1 MKRLL
6 FFSLFLMMAMLS
18 FAHDFE
24 AGGIYYNI
32 TSSSAPYM
40 VEVTYQGTDS
50 SQYGNEYSGA
60 VSIPSSVVYNGI
72 TYKVAGIG
80 YEAFRNCTGLTSVT
94 IPNSVTSIGAN
105 AFYGTAWYDNQPNGL
120 LYIGKVAYKY
130 KGTMPSNTKIVL
142 KEGTLVISD
151 IAFSGCSGLTSITIP
166 NSVTSIGSSAF
177 KNCSGLTSITIP
189 NSVTSIGANAFYGTA
204 WYDNQP
210 NGLVYA
216 GKVAYKYKG
225 TMPKNT
231 VIDLEE
237 GTTGIAGNAFNNCS
251 GLTSITI
258 PNSVTSI
265 GDDAFMNCSSLT
277 SITIPNGVTSFGS
290 YAFYGCS
297 GLTSITIPNSVTSIS
312 YCAFYGCSGLTSITI
327 PNGVTSI
334 GSYAF
339 YNCSG
344 LTSITIPNSVTSI
357 GWSAFYGCSGLTSIT
372 IPNSVTEISREAFSG
387 CSGLTSIIIP
397 NSVTTIGDKAFSGC
411 YGLTSVTIPNSV
423 TSIGDKAFS
432 GCGNLVS
439 VEINSNAILSKS
451 YTSSSSL
458 FGNQVQNYV
467 IGNDVRSIGD
477 YAFHNTKL
485 KSVTIGAGVL
495 SISYTAFSYS
505 DSSTGEEPV
514 KVIWLTNTPPSG
526 WESVGGKVNYVAN
539 DLYKGLS
546 NMTVYPFLSSMFEVG
561 GVKYVPVS
569 PSERTCDAI
578 DCTYDAAAENIN
590 IGKTVSYK
598 GIAMTVNNIKPYTC
612 YQNTF
617 IKSADV
623 SCNGSIGDYAFYGC
637 GSLNNVTLSNNRGI
651 GDYAFS
657 GNTSLEKAILG
668 GKVTSLGD
676 YVFDGCSSLQSID
689 IPNGI
694 TQMGSYAFSQCSNMT
709 SAKIGTGVTAINEYT
724 FSGCS
729 ALKDVQIGSNVR
741 TIGNYVFSG
750 CTSLPVINIPK
761 AVTSIGNNTF
771 SGCTALREVVM
782 EDRADDTVLSLG
794 SNGSSPMFASCPLD
808 KVYIGR
814 NISYNKTSNYGY
826 SPFYRNTS
834 LRSVTITDRETEV
847 SENEFYGCTN
857 LKEVKIGDGVT
868 TIGSWAFSG
877 CAAIDYFAFGS
888 SVKTIGQEA
897 FSDCTAMTRLISRA
911 ATPPSCGSQ
920 ALDDINKWTC
930 TLSVPAGSTSAY
942 QAAAQWKEFFFI
954 DNDMT
959 GIETVAAESVSNA
972 DITAIYD
979 LNGRRRNALQPGINI
994 VKMSDGTTKKVLA
1007 K

>member
-6 FFSLFLMMAMLS
+6 SLSLFLMTAMLS

-24 AGGIYYNI
+24 ADGIYYKI
-32 TSSSAPYM
+32 TSSSAPYT
-40 VEVTYQGTDS
+40 VAVTYRGTYYYS
-50 SQYGNEYSGA
+50 YSNEYTEA
-60 VSIPSSVVYNGI
+60 VTIPATVTYNGK
-72 TYKVAGIG
+72 TYSVTSIG
-80 YEAFRNCTGLTSVT
+80 SYAFWNCSGLTSIT
-94 IPNSVTSIGAN
+94 IPNSVTSIGGY
-105 AFYGTAWYDNQPNGL
+105 AFRNCSGLTSITIPNSVTT
-120 LYIGKVAYKY
+120 IGN
-130 KGTMPSNTKIVL
+130 S
-142 KEGTLVISD
+142 
-151 IAFSGCSGLTSITIP
+151 AFSGCSGLTSITIP
-166 NSVTSIGSSAF
+166 NSVTRIGSSAF
-177 KNCSGLTSITIP
+177 
-189 NSVTSIGANAFYGTA
+189 Y
-204 WYDNQP
+204 
-210 NGLVYA
+210 
-216 GKVAYKYKG
+216 
-225 TMPKNT
+225 
-231 VIDLEE
+231 
-237 GTTGIAGNAFNNCS
+237 
-251 GLTSITI
+251 
-258 PNSVTSI
+258 
-265 GDDAFMNCSSLT
+265 
-277 SITIPNGVTSFGS
+277 
-290 YAFYGCS
+290 
-297 GLTSITIPNSVTSIS
+297 
-312 YCAFYGCSGLTSITI
+312 
-327 PNGVTSI
+327 
-334 GSYAF
+334 
-339 YNCSG
+339 
-344 LTSITIPNSVTSI
+344 
-357 GWSAFYGCSGLTSIT
+357 
-372 IPNSVTEISREAFSG
+372 
-387 CSGLTSIIIP
+387 
-397 NSVTTIGDKAFSGC
+397 
-411 YGLTSVTIPNSV
+411 
-423 TSIGDKAFS
+423 
-432 GCGNLVS
+432 
-439 VEINSNAILSKS
+439 
-451 YTSSSSL
+451 
-458 FGNQVQNYV
+458 
-467 IGNDVRSIGD
+467 
-477 YAFHNTKL
+477 NTKL

-495 SISYTAFSYS
+495 SISSDAFPYF
-505 DSSTGEEPV
+505 DSNTGAKPV
-514 KVIWLTNTPPSG
+514 KMIWLTNTPPSG
-526 WESVGGKVNYVAN
+526 YEYVGGKVNYVAN

-546 NMTVYPFLSSMFEVG
+546 NMTVYPFLSSMFEAG

-578 DCTYDAAAENIN
+578 DCAYNESAANIN

-612 YQNTF
+612 YQNPF

-623 SCNGSIGDYAFYGC
+623 SYNGSIGDY
-637 GSLNNVTLSNNRGI
+637 V
-651 GDYAFS
+651 FS
-657 GNTSLEKAILG
+657 GNISLEKAILG
-668 GKVTSLGD
+668 DKVTSLGG
-676 YVFDGCSSLQSID
+676 YTFDGCSSLQSID

-694 TQMGSYAFSQCSNMT
+694 TQMGSYAFRNCSNMT
-709 SAKIGTGVTAINEYT
+709 SAKIGTGVTAINEST

-741 TIGNYVFSG
+741 TIGNDVFNG

-761 AVTSIGNNTF
+761 AVTSIGNYTF
-771 SGCTALREVVM
+771 QDCTALREVVM

-942 QAAAQWKEFFFI
+942 QKAAQWKEFFFI
-954 DNDMT
+954 DNDVT
-959 GIETVAAESVSNA
+959 AIEAVAAEGVSNA

-979 LNGRRRNALQPGINI
+979 LNGRRRDALQPGINI
-994 VKMSDGTTKKVLA
+994 VKMSDGTTKKVVA

>member
-6 FFSLFLMMAMLS
+6 SLSLFLMMAMLS

-24 AGGIYYNI
+24 SGGIYYNI
-32 TSSSAPYM
+32 TSSTAPYT
-40 VEVTYQGTDS
+40 VAITYQGTS
-50 SQYGNEYSGA
+50 YSEYSNEYNGS
-60 VSIPSSVVYNGI
+60 VTIPKSVTYNGK
-72 TYKVAGIG
+72 TYSVTSIG
-80 YEAFRNCTGLTSVT
+80 DHAFDECSGLTSVE
-94 IPNSVTSIGAN
+94 IPNSVTSIGN
-105 AFYGTAWYDNQPNGL
+105 SAFAYCRGLTSVIIPNSVTTIGWSAFVGCTGL
-120 LYIGKVAYKY
+120 TYIEIPNSVTSIGDY
-130 KGTMPSNTKIVL
+130 
-142 KEGTLVISD
+142 
-151 IAFSGCSGLTSITIP
+151 AFSGCSGLTSIEIP
-166 NSVTSIGSSAF
+166 NSVTTIGYGAF
-177 KNCSGLTSITIP
+177 YGCNGLTSITIP
-189 NSVTSIGANAFYGTA
+189 NSV
-204 WYDNQP
+204 
-210 NGLVYA
+210 
-216 GKVAYKYKG
+216 K
-225 TMPKNT
+225 
-231 VIDLEE
+231 
-237 GTTGIAGNAFNNCS
+237 
-251 GLTSITI
+251 
-258 PNSVTSI
+258 SI
-265 GDDAFMNCSSLT
+265 GDDAF
-277 SITIPNGVTSFGS
+277 
-290 YAFYGCS
+290 Y
-297 GLTSITIPNSVTSIS
+297 
-312 YCAFYGCSGLTSITI
+312 
-327 PNGVTSI
+327 
-334 GSYAF
+334 
-339 YNCSG
+339 
-344 LTSITIPNSVTSI
+344 
-357 GWSAFYGCSGLTSIT
+357 
-372 IPNSVTEISREAFSG
+372 
-387 CSGLTSIIIP
+387 
-397 NSVTTIGDKAFSGC
+397 
-411 YGLTSVTIPNSV
+411 
-423 TSIGDKAFS
+423 
-432 GCGNLVS
+432 
-439 VEINSNAILSKS
+439 
-451 YTSSSSL
+451 
-458 FGNQVQNYV
+458 
-467 IGNDVRSIGD
+467 
-477 YAFHNTKL
+477 NTKL

-505 DSSTGEEPV
+505 DSSTGAKPI

-526 WESVGGKVNYVAN
+526 YGKVGGKVNYVAN
-539 DLYKGLS
+539 NLYTGLS
-546 NMTVYPFLSSMFEVG
+546 NMTVYPFLSSMFEAG

-569 PSERTCDAI
+569 PSERTCVAI
-578 DCTYDAAAENIN
+578 DCTYDAAVENIN

-623 SCNGSIGDYAFYGC
+623 SCNGSIG
-637 GSLNNVTLSNNRGI
+637 T
-651 GDYAFS
+651 YAFS

-668 GKVTSLGD
+668 GNVTSLGG

-694 TQMGSYAFSQCSNMT
+694 TQMGSYAFRNCSNMT

-761 AVTSIGNNTF
+761 AVTSIGNYTF
-771 SGCTALREVVM
+771 QNCTALREAVM

-930 TLSVPAGSTSAY
+930 TLSVPAGSTAAY

-954 DNDMT
+954 DNDVT
-959 GIETVAAESVSNA
+959 AIETVAAESVGNA

-979 LNGRRRNALQPGINI
+979 LNGRRRDALQPGINI
-994 VKMSDGTTKKVLA
+994 VKMSDGTTKKVVA

>member
-6 FFSLFLMMAMLS
+6 SLSLFLMIAAVS

-24 AGGIYYNI
+24 AGGIYFNI
-32 TSSSAPYM
+32 TSSSAPYT
-40 VEVTYQGTDS
+40 VAVTYKGTYYS
-50 SQYGNEYSGA
+50 EYKNEYTGSVTIPESVTNGGKTYR
-60 VSIPSSVVYNGI
+60 VTSIGSY
-72 TYKVAGIG
+72 
-80 YEAFRNCTGLTSVT
+80 AFYGCSGLTSITIPNSLTNIGDFAFCDCSGLTSIT
-94 IPNSVTSIGAN
+94 IPNSVTSIS
-105 AFYGTAWYDNQPNGL
+105 YY
-120 LYIGKVAYKY
+120 
-130 KGTMPSNTKIVL
+130 
-142 KEGTLVISD
+142 
-151 IAFSGCSGLTSITIP
+151 AFSGCSGLTSITIP
-166 NSVTSIGSSAF
+166 NSVTSIGDKAFSRCSA
-177 KNCSGLTSITIP
+177 
-189 NSVTSIGANAFYGTA
+189 
-204 WYDNQP
+204 
-210 NGLVYA
+210 
-216 GKVAYKYKG
+216 
-225 TMPKNT
+225 
-231 VIDLEE
+231 
-237 GTTGIAGNAFNNCS
+237 
-251 GLTSITI
+251 LTSITI

-265 GDDAFMNCSSLT
+265 GDNAFYCCSGLT
-277 SITIPNGVTSFGS
+277 SITIPNSVTTIGSSAFGGCSGLKSVTIGNGVTTIDS
-290 YAFYGCS
+290 YAFSGCSGLTSITIPNSVITIGYGAFEGCSGLTSVTIPNSVTTIDGSAFKGCS
-297 GLTSITIPNSVTSIS
+297 GLTSITIPNSVTNIGSS
-312 YCAFYGCSGLTSITI
+312 AFDGCSGLTKVIVPDIAAWCNISFGNYAANPLYYAKHIYSDENTEITDL
-327 PNGVTSI
+327 V
-334 GSYAF
+334 
-339 YNCSG
+339 
-344 LTSITIPNSVTSI
+344 IPNSVTNI
-357 GWSAFYGCSGLTSIT
+357 GGHAF
-372 IPNSVTEISREAFSG
+372 R
-387 CSGLTSIIIP
+387 
-397 NSVTTIGDKAFSGC
+397 
-411 YGLTSVTIPNSV
+411 
-423 TSIGDKAFS
+423 
-432 GCGNLVS
+432 
-439 VEINSNAILSKS
+439 
-451 YTSSSSL
+451 
-458 FGNQVQNYV
+458 
-467 IGNDVRSIGD
+467 
-477 YAFHNTKL
+477 NTRL

-495 SISYTAFSYS
+495 SISSDAFAYEY
-505 DSSTGEEPV
+505 SSTGAKPV

-526 WESVGGKVNYVAN
+526 YGYVGGKVNYVAN
-539 DLYKGLS
+539 DLYTGLS
-546 NMTVYPFLSSMFEVG
+546 NMTVYPFLSSMFEAG

-578 DCTYDAAAENIN
+578 DFTYDAAAENIN

-612 YQNTF
+612 YQNTS

-637 GSLNNVTLSNNRGI
+637 GSLNNVTLSNNGDI
-651 GDYAFS
+651 GAYAFQNNTRMISATIENNGSIGTYAFS

-668 GKVTSLGD
+668 DKVTSLGD

-694 TQMGSYAFSQCSNMT
+694 TQMGRYAFRDCSNMT
-709 SAKIGTGVTAINEYT
+709 SAKIGTGVTAINEST

-741 TIGNYVFSG
+741 TIGDYVFSG

-942 QAAAQWKEFFFI
+942 QEAAQWKEFFFI
-954 DNDMT
+954 DNDVT
-959 GIETVAAESVSNA
+959 AIEAVAAESMSNA
-972 DITAIYD
+972 EITAIYD
-979 LNGRRRNALQPGINI
+979 LNGRRRDALQPGINI
-994 VKMSDGTTKKVLA
+994 VKMSDGTTKKVVA

>member
-6 FFSLFLMMAMLS
+6 SLSLFLMTAMLS
-18 FAHDFE
+18 FAHHFE
-24 AGGIYYNI
+24 VDGIYYNI
-32 TSSSAPYM
+32 TSSTAPYT
-40 VEVTYQGTDS
+40 VAVTYQGTS
-50 SQYGNEYSGA
+50 SSEYNYEYTGSVTIPESVTNGGKTYS
-60 VSIPSSVVYNGI
+60 VTSIYYAFSNCSS
-72 TYKVAGIG
+72 
-80 YEAFRNCTGLTSVT
+80 LTSVT
-94 IPNSVTSIGAN
+94 IPNSVTTIGED
-105 AFYGTAWYDNQPNGL
+105 AFN
-120 LYIGKVAYKY
+120 
-130 KGTMPSNTKIVL
+130 
-142 KEGTLVISD
+142 
-151 IAFSGCSGLTSITIP
+151 
-166 NSVTSIGSSAF
+166 
-177 KNCSGLTSITIP
+177 
-189 NSVTSIGANAFYGTA
+189 GTA

-216 GKVAYKYKG
+216 GKVAHEYKG
-225 TMPKNT
+225 TMPSNT
-231 VIDLEE
+231 KIALKE
-237 GTTGIAGNAFNNCS
+237 GTLGIADDAFYWCR
-251 GLTSITI
+251 GLTSVSI

-265 GDDAFMNCSSLT
+265 GNDAFYNCSNLTSVNIPNSVTNNGSSAFCDCSGLT
-277 SITIPNGVTSFGS
+277 SIKIPNSVTDIWP
-290 YAFYGCS
+290 YTFYGCS
-297 GLTSITIPNSVTSIS
+297 GLTSITIPNSVTSIGDS
-312 YCAFYGCSGLTSITI
+312 
-327 PNGVTSI
+327 
-334 GSYAF
+334 
-339 YNCSG
+339 
-344 LTSITIPNSVTSI
+344 
-357 GWSAFYGCSGLTSIT
+357 
-372 IPNSVTEISREAFSG
+372 AFSG
-387 CSGLTSIIIP
+387 CTGLTSIIIP
-397 NSVTTIGDKAFSGC
+397 NSVTNIGGHAF
-411 YGLTSVTIPNSV
+411 
-423 TSIGDKAFS
+423 
-432 GCGNLVS
+432 
-439 VEINSNAILSKS
+439 
-451 YTSSSSL
+451 
-458 FGNQVQNYV
+458 
-467 IGNDVRSIGD
+467 R
-477 YAFHNTKL
+477 NTKL

-495 SISYTAFSYS
+495 SISSDAFPYS
-505 DSSTGEEPV
+505 DSSTGAKPV

-526 WESVGGKVNYVAN
+526 YESVGGKVNYVAN

-546 NMTVYPFLSSMFEVG
+546 NMTVYPFLSSMFEAG

-578 DCTYDAAAENIN
+578 DFTHDAAEENIN

-612 YQNTF
+612 YQNTS

-637 GSLNNVTLSNNRGI
+637 GSLNNVTLSNNGDIGISAFESSNITSTLVVKNTGNIGKDAFRNISGSYTATISNSGSIGNNAFRGCI
-651 GDYAFS
+651 GMISATIENNGSIGAYAFQDNTRMISATIENNGSIGAYAFQNNTSMISATIENNGSIGTYAFS

-668 GKVTSLGD
+668 GNVTSLGG
-676 YVFDGCSSLQSID
+676 YAFDGCSSLQSID

-694 TQMGSYAFSQCSNMT
+694 TQMGRYAFRNCSNMT
-709 SAKIGTGVTAINEYT
+709 SAKIGTGVTAINEST

-729 ALKDVQIGSNVR
+729 ALKDVQIGSNVK
-741 TIGNYVFSG
+741 TIGDYVFSG

-761 AVTSIGNNTF
+761 AVTSIGDYTF
-771 SGCTALREVVM
+771 QNCKALREAVM

-877 CAAIDYFAFGS
+877 CAAIDYFAFGN

-930 TLSVPAGSTSAY
+930 TLSVPAGSTAAY

-954 DNDMT
+954 DNDVT
-959 GIETVAAESVSNA
+959 AIEAVAAESVGNA
-972 DITAIYD
+972 EITDIYD
-979 LNGRRRNALQPGINI
+979 LNGRRRDALQPGVNI
-994 VKMSDGTTKKVLA
+994 VKMSDGTTRKVI
-1007 K
+1007 KR

>member
-6 FFSLFLMMAMLS
+6 SLSLFLMTAMLS
-18 FAHDFE
+18 FAYDFE
-24 AGGIYYNI
+24 AKNADGKTIYYKI
-32 TSSSAPYM
+32 TSSSDLTVA
-40 VEVTYQGTDS
+40 VTYKGTPS
-50 SQYGNEYSGA
+50 RQYSNEYTGDVTIPES
-60 VSIPSSVVYNGI
+60 VSYGGK
-72 TYKVAGIG
+72 TYCVTSIG
-80 YEAFRNCTGLTSVT
+80 NYAFKGCSGLTSINIPNSVT
-94 IPNSVTSIGAN
+94 RIGDDAFWNCSGLKKVIVPDIAAWCIIYLGDNPLSYAKHIYSDENTEIKDLVIPNSVTSIGHS
-105 AFYGTAWYDNQPNGL
+105 T
-120 LYIGKVAYKY
+120 
-130 KGTMPSNTKIVL
+130 
-142 KEGTLVISD
+142 
-151 IAFSGCSGLTSITIP
+151 FSGCSGLTSITIP
-166 NSVTSIGSSAF
+166 NS
-177 KNCSGLTSITIP
+177 
-189 NSVTSIGANAFYGTA
+189 
-204 WYDNQP
+204 
-210 NGLVYA
+210 
-216 GKVAYKYKG
+216 
-225 TMPKNT
+225 
-231 VIDLEE
+231 
-237 GTTGIAGNAFNNCS
+237 
-251 GLTSITI
+251 
-258 PNSVTSI
+258 
-265 GDDAFMNCSSLT
+265 
-277 SITIPNGVTSFGS
+277 
-290 YAFYGCS
+290 
-297 GLTSITIPNSVTSIS
+297 
-312 YCAFYGCSGLTSITI
+312 
-327 PNGVTSI
+327 VTSI

-357 GWSAFYGCSGLTSIT
+357 GD
-372 IPNSVTEISREAFSG
+372 N
-387 CSGLTSIIIP
+387 
-397 NSVTTIGDKAFSGC
+397 
-411 YGLTSVTIPNSV
+411 
-423 TSIGDKAFS
+423 AFS
-432 GCGNLVS
+432 GCGNSVS

-458 FGNQVQNYV
+458 VNIFGDQVQNY
-467 IGNDVRSIGD
+467 IIDNDVTTIGSYAFYGCSGLTSITIPHSVTSIGSS
-477 YAFHNTKL
+477 AFDGCTGLTSVTIPNSVTSISGHTFYNTRL

-495 SISYTAFSYS
+495 SISSDAFSYS
-505 DSSTGEEPV
+505 DSSTGAKPV

-526 WESVGGKVNYVAN
+526 YERVGGKVNYVAN

-546 NMTVYPFLSSMFEVG
+546 NMTVYPFLSSMFEAG

-612 YQNTF
+612 YQNPF

-623 SCNGSIGDYAFYGC
+623 SYNGSIGDY
-637 GSLNNVTLSNNRGI
+637 V
-651 GDYAFS
+651 FS
-657 GNTSLEKAILG
+657 GNISLEKAILG
-668 GKVTSLGD
+668 DKVTSLGD
-676 YVFDGCSSLQSID
+676 YVFNGCSRLQSID

-694 TQMGSYAFSQCSNMT
+694 TQMGSYAFRNCSNMT

-729 ALKDVQIGSNVR
+729 ALKDVQIGSNVK

-761 AVTSIGNNTF
+761 AVTSIGNYTF

-942 QAAAQWKEFFFI
+942 QKAAQWKEFFFI

-959 GIETVAAESVSNA
+959 GIEAVAAEGVSNA
-972 DITAIYD
+972 DITDIYD
-979 LNGRRRNALQPGINI
+979 LNGRRRDALQPGINI
-994 VKMSDGTTKKVLA
+994 VKMSDGTTKKVVA

>member
-6 FFSLFLMMAMLS
+6 SLSLFLMTAMLS
-18 FAHDFE
+18 FAYDFE
-24 AGGIYYNI
+24 AGGIYYKI
-32 TSSSAPYM
+32 TSSSDLTVA
-40 VEVTYQGTDS
+40 VTHKGTPS
-50 SQYGNEYSGA
+50 RQYSNEYTGDVTIPES
-60 VSIPSSVVYNGI
+60 VSYGGKTYSV
-72 TYKVAGIG
+72 TSIG
-80 YEAFRNCTGLTSVT
+80 NYAFKGCSGLTSINIPNSVT
-94 IPNSVTSIGAN
+94 RIGDDAFDGCSGLKKVIVPDIAAWCNIYLGDNPLSYAKHIYSDENTEIKDLVIPNSVTSIGHS
-105 AFYGTAWYDNQPNGL
+105 T
-120 LYIGKVAYKY
+120 
-130 KGTMPSNTKIVL
+130 
-142 KEGTLVISD
+142 
-151 IAFSGCSGLTSITIP
+151 FSGCSGLTSITIS

-177 KNCSGLTSITIP
+177 R
-189 NSVTSIGANAFYGTA
+189 
-204 WYDNQP
+204 
-210 NGLVYA
+210 
-216 GKVAYKYKG
+216 
-225 TMPKNT
+225 
-231 VIDLEE
+231 
-237 GTTGIAGNAFNNCS
+237 NCS

-265 GDDAFMNCSSLT
+265 GDNAFSGCGNSVSVEINSNAILSKNYTSSSSLVNIFGDQVQNYIIDNDVT
-277 SITIPNGVTSFGS
+277 TIGS

-297 GLTSITIPNSVTSIS
+297 GLTSITIPNSVTSI
-312 YCAFYGCSGLTSITI
+312 
-327 PNGVTSI
+327 
-334 GSYAF
+334 GS
-339 YNCSG
+339 
-344 LTSITIPNSVTSI
+344 
-357 GWSAFYGCSGLTSIT
+357 SAFEGCT
-372 IPNSVTEISREAFSG
+372 
-387 CSGLTSIIIP
+387 
-397 NSVTTIGDKAFSGC
+397 
-411 YGLTSVTIPNSV
+411 GLTSVTIPNSV
-423 TSIGDKAFS
+423 TSIGYSAF
-432 GCGNLVS
+432 
-439 VEINSNAILSKS
+439 
-451 YTSSSSL
+451 
-458 FGNQVQNYV
+458 
-467 IGNDVRSIGD
+467 R
-477 YAFHNTKL
+477 NTKL

-495 SISYTAFSYS
+495 SIRDDAFS
-505 DSSTGEEPV
+505 GAKPV

-526 WESVGGKVNYVAN
+526 YERVGGKVNYVAN

-546 NMTVYPFLSSMFEVG
+546 NMTVYPFLSSMFETG

-569 PSERTCDAI
+569 PSERTCVAI

-623 SCNGSIGDYAFYGC
+623 SCNGSIGDYAF
-637 GSLNNVTLSNNRGI
+637 
-651 GDYAFS
+651 S

-668 GKVTSLGD
+668 DKVTSLGG
-676 YVFDGCSSLQSID
+676 YTFDGCSSLQSID

-709 SAKIGTGVTAINEYT
+709 SAKIGTGVTAINEST

-741 TIGNYVFSG
+741 TIGNDVFNG

-942 QAAAQWKEFFFI
+942 QEAAQWKEFFFI
-954 DNDMT
+954 DNDVT
-959 GIETVAAESVSNA
+959 GIEAVAAEGVGNA

-979 LNGRRRNALQPGINI
+979 LNGRRRDTLQPGVNI
-994 VKMSDGTTKKVLA
+994 VKMSDGTTQKVI
-1007 K
+1007 KR

>member
-6 FFSLFLMMAMLS
+6 SLSLFLMTAMLS
-18 FAHDFE
+18 FAHHFE
-24 AGGIYYNI
+24 VDGIYYNI
-32 TSSSAPYM
+32 TSSTAPYT
-40 VEVTYQGTDS
+40 VAVTYQGTS
-50 SQYGNEYSGA
+50 YSEYMDE
-60 VSIPSSVVYNGI
+60 Y
-72 TYKVAGIG
+72 
-80 YEAFRNCTGLTSVT
+80 TGSVT
-94 IPNSVTSIGAN
+94 IPDKVTYNGKTYSVK
-105 AFYGTAWYDNQPNGL
+105 
-120 LYIGKVAYKY
+120 YIGYY
-130 KGTMPSNTKIVL
+130 
-142 KEGTLVISD
+142 
-151 IAFSGCSGLTSITIP
+151 AFFGCSGLTSITIP
-166 NSVTSIGSSAF
+166 NSVTSIGYEAF
-177 KNCSGLTSITIP
+177 RNCTGLTSITIS
-189 NSVTSIGANAFYGTA
+189 NSVTSIDANAFYGTA
-204 WYDNQP
+204 WYDNHP

-216 GKVAYKYKG
+216 GKVAYEYKG
-225 TMPKNT
+225 TMPENT
-231 VIDLEE
+231 VIVLED
-237 GTTGIAGNAFNNCS
+237 GTTGIAGN
-251 GLTSITI
+251 
-258 PNSVTSI
+258 
-265 GDDAFMNCSSLT
+265 
-277 SITIPNGVTSFGS
+277 
-290 YAFYGCS
+290 
-297 GLTSITIPNSVTSIS
+297 
-312 YCAFYGCSGLTSITI
+312 
-327 PNGVTSI
+327 
-334 GSYAF
+334 AF

-357 GWSAFYGCSGLTSIT
+357 GDCAFYGCSGLTSIT
-372 IPNSVTEISREAFSG
+372 IPNSVT
-387 CSGLTSIIIP
+387 SIASKTFY
-397 NSVTTIGDKAFSGC
+397 NT
-411 YGLTSVTIPNSV
+411 
-423 TSIGDKAFS
+423 
-432 GCGNLVS
+432 NLR
-439 VEINSNAILSKS
+439 
-451 YTSSSSL
+451 
-458 FGNQVQNYV
+458 F
-467 IGNDVRSIGD
+467 
-477 YAFHNTKL
+477 
-485 KSVTIGAGVL
+485 VTIGTGVL
-495 SISYTAFSYS
+495 SISSDAFAYKN
-505 DSSTGEEPV
+505 SSTGAKPV

-526 WESVGGKVNYVAN
+526 YGNVGGMVNYVAN
-539 DLYKGLS
+539 DLYTGLS
-546 NMTVYPFLSSMFEVG
+546 NMTVYPFLSSMFEVD

-612 YQNTF
+612 YKNTF

-623 SCNGSIGDYAFYGC
+623 SCNGSIG
-637 GSLNNVTLSNNRGI
+637 T
-651 GDYAFS
+651 YAFS

-668 GKVTSLGD
+668 DKVTSLGD

-694 TQMGSYAFSQCSNMT
+694 TRMGSYAFSDCSNMT

-761 AVTSIGNNTF
+761 AVTSIGNYTF
-771 SGCTALREVVM
+771 QDCKALREVVM

-814 NISYNKTSNYGY
+814 NISYNGY

-847 SENEFYGCTN
+847 SDNEFYGCTN

-942 QAAAQWKEFFFI
+942 QEAAQWKEFFFI
-954 DNDMT
+954 DNDVT
-959 GIETVAAESVSNA
+959 GIETVAAEGVSNA
-972 DITAIYD
+972 DITNIYD
-979 LNGRRRNALQPGINI
+979 LNGRRRDALQPGVNI
-994 VKMSDGTTKKVLA
+994 VKMSDGTTKKVVA